1 MCCAHTLFYI
11 FLVRG
16 CCSHRAS
23 SLCERLPLSQGTGKE
38 VTDRCV
44 GILYSGSSG
53 GSGRHPAARQLS
65 SVLVVP
71 HLGCAL
77 VRPVGLVHE
86 ELLSGQHALLQIRQN
101 GALLHTH
108 THTNEC
114 CSRRIKRLCASNL
127 ETIILILDH
136 VCILELIVN

>member
-86 ELLSGQHALLQIRQN
+86 ELLSGQHALLQIRQ
-101 GALLHTH
+101 HTH
-108 THTNEC
+108 THKRVMQYS
-114 CSRRIKRLCASNL
+114 SRPIKRLCASNL